1 MLLRD
6 KMKERVGDTQ
16 FVKKN
21 QKTCKNMQTR
31 AKKGAKVKKIK
42 KHASQGFLDPIQKS
56 ALSRSVQ
63 LEVVYLETLLYFC
76 DICQIKMTD

>member
-1 MLLRD
+1 MFIKIRAS
-6 KMKERVGDTQ
+6 Q
-16 FVKKN
+16 KKCASQATIY
-21 QKTCKNMQTR
+21 QKS
-31 AKKGAKVKKIK
+31 
-42 KHASQGFLDPIQKS
+42 ASQGFLDPIQKC